1 MKNID
6 IDVVIISWARNEE
19 LVQVTKDGIDS
30 LVENDEG
37 VTYHIYIVESNK
49 DIKYEDM
56 EEYQR
61 KWMHTIE
68 TVYTEEPFG
77 YNKYLNIGRR
87 LGNSPY
93 VALCNSDLTYEK
105 NWATNIINEMERHDA
120 LSASPWCPQTQG
132 PNTPHLHNV
141 YAGYRVRG
149 ELAGWCII
157 QKRKIYE
164 QIEDLNEGVSF
175 WYSDNIYADEI
186 QARGIK
192 HILVPTSVVNHHE
205 FNLGKTGSTLNE
217 EEQQKITILEFNNYK
232 SAIETLKNKLHIN

>member
-1 MKNID
+1 MKH

-19 LVQVTKDGIDS
+19 LVQVTKDGINS

-37 VTYHIYIVESNK
+37 VTYHIYVVESNK

-56 EEYQR
+56 GEYQR

-68 TVYTEEPFG
+68 TVYTDEPFG

-105 NWATNIINEMERHDA
+105 NWATNIINEMERHNA

-141 YAGYRVRG
+141 YVGYRVRG

-186 QARGIK
+186 QARRIK
-192 HILVPTSVVNHHE
+192 HILVPSSVVNHHE

>member
-1 MKNID
+1 MKH

-19 LVQVTKDGIDS
+19 LVQVTKDGIIS

-37 VTYHIYIVESNK
+37 VTYHIYVVESNK

-68 TVYTEEPFG
+68 TVYTDETFG

-105 NWATNIINEMERHDA
+105 NWATNIINEMERHNA

-141 YAGYRVRG
+141 YVGYRVRG
-149 ELAGWCII
+149 ELAGWCIV

-192 HILVPTSVVNHHE
+192 HILVPSSVVNHHE
-205 FNLGKTGSTLNE
+205 FSLGKTGSTLND
-217 EEQQKITILEFNNYK
+217 EEQKKITILEFNNYK
-232 SAIETLKNKLHIN
+232 SAIETLKKKLHIN

>member
-1 MKNID
+1 MKH

-37 VTYHIYIVESNK
+37 VTYHIYVVESNK

-56 EEYQR
+56 SEYQR

-68 TVYTEEPFG
+68 TVYTDEPFG

-105 NWATNIINEMERHDA
+105 NWATNIINEMERHNA

-141 YAGYRVRG
+141 YVGYRVRG

-164 QIEDLNEGVSF
+164 QIDDLNEGVSF

-192 HILVPTSVVNHHE
+192 HILVPSSVVNHHE

>member
-1 MKNID
+1 MKH

-19 LVQVTKDGIDS
+19 LVQVTKDGINS

-37 VTYHIYIVESNK
+37 VTYHIYVVESNK

-68 TVYTEEPFG
+68 TVYTDETFG

-105 NWATNIINEMERHDA
+105 NWATNIINEMERHNA

-141 YAGYRVRG
+141 YVGYRVRG
-149 ELAGWCII
+149 ELAGWCIV

-192 HILVPTSVVNHHE
+192 HILVPSSVVNHHE
-205 FNLGKTGSTLNE
+205 FSLGKTGSTLND
-217 EEQQKITILEFNNYK
+217 EEQKKITILEFNNYK
-232 SAIETLKNKLHIN
+232 SAIETLKKKLHIN